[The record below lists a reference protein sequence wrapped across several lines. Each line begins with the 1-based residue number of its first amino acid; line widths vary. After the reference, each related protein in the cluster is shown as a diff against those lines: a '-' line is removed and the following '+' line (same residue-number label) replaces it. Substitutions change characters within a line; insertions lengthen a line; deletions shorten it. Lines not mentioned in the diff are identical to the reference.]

1 MRQLVNAIKWHH
13 ASCKC
18 RITLKNVCEWTL
30 KKTISLIYHRFLR
43 NYRNSDLFGIFRFE
57 SGNAIK
63 TTDVQYG
70 NICPIILKLLIVWD
84 FCKFLTKVH
93 KTQLFIL
100 DKTRTMSLYFVQ
112 IKINYGKRYQNSF
125 KCWITRRDILTKT
138 LDTDVFLSNF
148 YYSWYWF
155 HIDKWLFL
163 HNTRLFNKSVALI
176 IEKIWL
182 FDQHSWENSFNW
194 ENYQKERNKSVCDSF
209 L

>member
-1 MRQLVNAIKWHH
+1 MCVSEH
-13 ASCKC
+13 
-18 RITLKNVCEWTL
+18 LKRRFLWSIIVLKRNVG
-30 KKTISLIYHRFLR
+30 FLR
-43 NYRNSDLFGIFRFE
+43 NYRYSDLFGIFWFE

-125 KCWITRRDILTKT
+125 KCWITRRDILTKNPRYRRV
-138 LDTDVFLSNF
+138 LVQFL
-148 YYSWYWF
+148 
-155 HIDKWLFL
+155 LFL
-163 HNTRLFNKSVALI
+163 VLVSYR
-176 IEKIWL
+176 
-182 FDQHSWENSFNW
+182 
-194 ENYQKERNKSVCDSF
+194 
-209 L
+209 